1 MSNRDSSRS
10 EHRYFPE
17 DEPGLT
23 SLLDAFLKT
32 LRDDLATRPIAGKV
46 CALMLAGGYGRG
58 EGGIYRDN

>member
-32 LRDDLATRPIAGKV
+32 LRDDLAANGTSSG
-46 CALMLAGGYGRG
+46 
-58 EGGIYRDN
+58 